1 MPRPKIVAKKG
12 KTQAKSQTETRTGT
26 PDVPKTQEQIIDEL
40 VTRIKENVENGG
52 KYIQVSDTFKKV
64 GPGLAL
70 TGLQRVYKQP
80 GKTDFIYT
88 QEFRFAGMTS
98 VVETLLGKLGTS
110 VSAQRAKNDIVDAS
124 NHEEHLVIRPPK
136 PVVADV
142 VISYDKMSELV
153 RLMRQTRTAVK
164 EEKGSPKKKRA
175 QRRKS
180 HTGVQVLPRI
190 VVDRLTGNV
199 SSIADVIRQLAERQL
214 GLDVTNVTFEESGD
228 GLVVVGGR
236 SGRSVPNPRSKRVS
250 IEYSGGHLLSETS
263 VILESFLRRI
273 GHNDSE
279 VTPLLASFTSNQSSS
294 EVVKPEVKEAPVK
307 EVKPKEV
314 KAKTQKNVEVAEGK
328 KPETKKVEG
337 NSKKSELR
345 GSPKVTKA
353 KTRSVKP
360 RTSNE

>member
-40 VTRIKENVENGG
+40 VIRIKENVEKGG

-88 QEFRFAGMTS
+88 QEFRFAGTTS
-98 VVETLLGKLGTS
+98 VVETLLGKLGSS
-110 VSAQRAKNDIVDAS
+110 VSAQRAKNDIVDAT
-124 NHEEHLVIRPPK
+124 NHEQHLVIRPPK

-153 RLMRQTRTAVK
+153 RLMRQNRTAVK

-190 VVDRLTGNV
+190 VVDRLTGNIA
-199 SSIADVIRQLAERQL
+199 SIADVIRQLAERQL
-214 GLDVTNVTFEESGD
+214 GLDVTNVTFEESAD
-228 GLVVVGGR
+228 GLVVVGSR

-263 VILESFLRRI
+263 ASLETFLRRI

-279 VTPLLASFTSNQSSS
+279 VTPLLASFASKQPKTGTS
-294 EVVKPEVKEAPVK
+294 EVANPEVKEAPVK
-307 EVKPKEV
+307 AKEV
-314 KAKTQKNVEVAEGK
+314 KAKTQKTVEASEVK
-328 KPETKKVEG
+328 KSEG